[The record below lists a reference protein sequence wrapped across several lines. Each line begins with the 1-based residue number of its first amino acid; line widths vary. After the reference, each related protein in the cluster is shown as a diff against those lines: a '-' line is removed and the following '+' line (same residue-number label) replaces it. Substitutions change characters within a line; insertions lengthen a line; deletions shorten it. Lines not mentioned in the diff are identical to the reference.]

1 MKSSSKALLFDLG
14 NVLLP
19 IDLDLTYKAFAQY
32 SSKYSFEE
40 IKKITHELSLWTP
53 YESGLQ
59 SEEYFRDFLK
69 KELHLNCT
77 DQEFD
82 KAFNALLLQFS
93 SDSYEI
99 LAQFKNHFSGLYL
112 LSNTSYIHFLA
123 YRNNELGPNN
133 ENIFDLFDQLFF
145 SFEMG
150 LVKPDAA
157 IYKQVSETIKK
168 PLSEIVFFDD
178 NVFNI
183 ESALNLGMDAHLIQP
198 QTSLDQIKSTLSAY
212 VNE

>member
-40 IKKITHELSLWTP
+40 IKRLTHELSLWTS

-59 SEEYFRDFLK
+59 SEEYFRNFLK
-69 KELHLNCT
+69 KELYLDCS

-82 KAFNALLLQFS
+82 LAFNALLLQFNK
-93 SDSYEI
+93 DTYTL
-99 LAQFKNHFSGLYL
+99 LANYKTHFSGLYL
-112 LSNTSYIHFLA
+112 LSNTSYIHYLH
-123 YRNNELGPNN
+123 YRDNELGPKN
-133 ENIFDLFDQLFF
+133 ENIFDLFDDLFF
-145 SFEMG
+145 SFELG

-157 IYKQVSETIKK
+157 IYKKVSESINK
-168 PLSEIVFFDD
+168 PLSEIIFFDD
-178 NVFNI
+178 NEFNI
-183 ESALNLGMDAHLIQP
+183 ESALNLGMDAHLINP
-198 QTSLDQIKSTLSAY
+198 LNSIEQINQTLSAY
-212 VNE
+212 VYE

>member
-40 IKKITHELSLWTP
+40 IKRLTHELSLWTS

-59 SEEYFRDFLK
+59 SEEYFRNFLK
-69 KELHLNCT
+69 KELYLDCT

-82 KAFNALLLQFS
+82 NAFNALLLQFNK
-93 SDSYEI
+93 DTYTL
-99 LAQFKNHFSGLYL
+99 LANFKNHFSGLYL
-112 LSNTSYIHFLA
+112 LSNTSYIHYLD
-123 YRNNELGPNN
+123 YRDNELGPNN
-133 ENIFDLFDQLFF
+133 ENLFDLFDELFF
-145 SFEMG
+145 SFELG

-157 IYKQVSETIKK
+157 IYKKVSESINK
-168 PLSEIVFFDD
+168 PLSEIIFFDD
-178 NVFNI
+178 NEFNI
-183 ESALNLGMDAHLIQP
+183 ESALNLGMDAHLIYP
-198 QTSLDQIKSTLSAY
+198 DNSIEQINQTLSAY
-212 VNE
+212 VYE